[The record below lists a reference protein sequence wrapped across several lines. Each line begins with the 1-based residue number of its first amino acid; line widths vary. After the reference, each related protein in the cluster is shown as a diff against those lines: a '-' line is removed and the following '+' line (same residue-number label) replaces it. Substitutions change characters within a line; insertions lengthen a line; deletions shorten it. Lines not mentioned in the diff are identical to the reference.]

1 MNCGNYWNLA
11 RDVFLYF
18 NSDFSSPVCHSNI
31 VLAYTWVLPLQRML
45 DRKIFIL
52 RGVKLTVTVFVDKS
66 CLPRSATNVI
76 CLSEDSPSECDL
88 PTSQRRLLRQSIQV

>member
-1 MNCGNYWNLA
+1 MNCRNYWNLA

-45 DRKIFIL
+45 DRKF
-52 RGVKLTVTVFVDKS
+52 
-66 CLPRSATNVI
+66 
-76 CLSEDSPSECDL
+76 LSYVEL
-88 PTSQRRLLRQSIQV
+88 N